1 MKFNLSIIAIL
12 FLSNNLNADP
22 LLKIKKQFEYKE
34 TNVKLSLTKPKEMED
49 FDMFFDTLDNSSKKI
64 KEIKHSKLIKNPI
77 IVKEVN
83 KSKIKTNTKTELQL
97 EKKKYILKNKDII
110 EVSMQDRKKIDELNK
125 VLEDINN
132 TLNDTKIKET
142 IKQQPIIE
150 TPTYIKPIKT
160 IKPIVRTKIVEKIIY
175 KDKEVIKEVIIDKT
189 KEYQKEIYSNIIN
202 LLKKRSYKEVIS
214 IISNTS
220 LDKIDEEK
228 LRNIKA
234 LLLAVFS
241 LHNQNIDLSS
251 LYNLKDENLI
261 NLFYIDFFT
270 KVSQKTM
277 IDKQYLKKMRKLTL
291 ILKGNKI
298 ISDRQSYLYI
308 AQFKILTGDFV
319 SALKTLTY
327 IKKDNIDSRELKHK
341 LFKTLMVYQEERF
354 LQFKT
359 THQDWSNKNLRKGK

>member
-1 MKFNLSIIAIL
+1 M
-12 FLSNNLNADP
+12 
-22 LLKIKKQFEYKE
+22 
-34 TNVKLSLTKPKEMED
+34 
-49 FDMFFDTLDNSSKKI
+49 
-64 KEIKHSKLIKNPI
+64 
-77 IVKEVN
+77 
-83 KSKIKTNTKTELQL
+83 
-97 EKKKYILKNKDII
+97 
-110 EVSMQDRKKIDELNK
+110 
-125 VLEDINN
+125 
-132 TLNDTKIKET
+132 
-142 IKQQPIIE
+142 
-150 TPTYIKPIKT
+150 
-160 IKPIVRTKIVEKIIY
+160 
-175 KDKEVIKEVIIDKT
+175 
-189 KEYQKEIYSNIIN
+189 
-202 LLKKRSYKEVIS
+202 
-214 IISNTS
+214 
-220 LDKIDEEK
+220 
-228 LRNIKA
+228 
-234 LLLAVFS
+234 LLAVFS

-327 IKKDNIDSRELKHK
+327 IKEDNIDSRELKHK